1 MKRRKFVL
9 GLGATTTG
17 GSALLGTGAFT
28 SVNAERDI
36 AVDVADDSDAF
47 LRLGQCAGGSNG
59 AYVTEDGGLFGID
72 LSGDN
77 GNNPPA
83 GEGVNTR
90 ARSTFDNVFEICN
103 QGTQEVCVDLAVDVP
118 VIPNGAD
125 VPDRYDFED
134 GDLAVV
140 FYRSGDPSDPVDVD
154 DLNSDRTGAFPL
166 GVGECQCFGI
176 EVRAFGFGSGDDL
189 FDGAQLEIVADA
201 EADCSN
207 DPPAN
212 PPDEPGGGDLVE
224 TYADSVVKSSQGDTF
239 GGGSVGSGRSDAD
252 NAVGPPDDDFFSLGF
267 DGSLV
272 VSFDTGD
279 ELVKRSYASDVLD
292 IETTNNPDN
301 YPEERAL
308 VEVAGPGTN
317 GQYVEVGV
325 ATNKA
330 SGGEN
335 NFELPAEPITKVRLT
350 DQTDE
355 SLNWSSSADGFD
367 VKAVG
372 GYTRT

>member
-9 GLGATTTG
+9 GLGATATG

-47 LRLGQCAGGSNG
+47 LRLGQCASGSNG

-77 GNNPPA
+77 SNDPPA
-83 GEGVNTR
+83 GEGVNAD

-103 QGTQEVCVDLAVDVP
+103 QGTQEVCVDLSVDVP

-125 VPDRYDFED
+125 VPDRYDFDD
-134 GDLAVV
+134 GDLSVV
-140 FYRSGDPSDPVDVD
+140 FYRGGDPDDPVDVD

-176 EVRAFGFGSGDDL
+176 EVRAFGFDSGDDL
-189 FDGAQLEIVADA
+189 FEGAQLNIVADA
-201 EADCSN
+201 DADCSN
-207 DPPAN
+207 NPPAN
-212 PPDEPGGGDLVE
+212 PPDEPGDDLVE
-224 TYADSVVKSSQGDTF
+224 TYADNVVESDQGLTF
-239 GGGSVGSGRSDAD
+239 GDDSVDAARSDSQSAL
-252 NAVGPPDDDFFSLGF
+252 GSPDGDFFSLGF

-272 VSFDTGD
+272 VEFDQQD

-292 IETTNNPDN
+292 IETTNNPDD
-301 YPEERAL
+301 YPEEKAL

-335 NFELPAEPITKVRLT
+335 NFELPTEPITKVRLT

-355 SLNWSSSADGFD
+355 TLNWSSSADGFD